1 VDLGP
6 VIEAAVDKLRPDAEK
21 GRVAID
27 VARVGPGVGVVL
39 GDPVRL
45 EQILIN
51 LVSNAVKFSPPG
63 GRVSVGLLR
72 VDNEVQIVVRDT
84 GEGVAPEIL
93 PYIFDRFRQ
102 VDGTRTRR
110 QGGLGLGLAIVR
122 SLTQLHGGSVTA
134 ESPGRGLGATF
145 TVALPVLAVH
155 AAPPR
160 PGAAGERSRRRAN
173 EPPPGLDGLR
183 VLVVD
188 DHRDSREMIGAVLAE
203 AGAAVDLA
211 ASADEALH
219 RLQQSHTDVLVSD
232 LGMPGLDGFD
242 LIRAVRA
249 QEEADGSPK
258 RLVAMAL
265 SAYASEE
272 DRARALAAGFQSY
285 APKPIDP
292 ADLVALVART
302 AHGPAGGC

>member
-1 VDLGP
+1 
-6 VIEAAVDKLRPDAEK
+6 
-21 GRVAID
+21 
-27 VARVGPGVGVVL
+27 
-39 GDPVRL
+39 
-45 EQILIN
+45 
-51 LVSNAVKFSPPG
+51 
-63 GRVSVGLLR
+63 
-72 VDNEVQIVVRDT
+72 
-84 GEGVAPEIL
+84 
-93 PYIFDRFRQ
+93 
-102 VDGTRTRR
+102 
-110 QGGLGLGLAIVR
+110 
-122 SLTQLHGGSVTA
+122 
-134 ESPGRGLGATF
+134 
-145 TVALPVLAVH
+145 
-155 AAPPR
+155 
-160 PGAAGERSRRRAN
+160 
-173 EPPPGLDGLR
+173 LR

-292 ADLVALVART
+292 ADLVTLVART